1 MKTIDLYQE
10 SLTTDNDIDT
20 IVFALDSSAMKAP
33 GNIQYSIDSC
43 DLVEYLGTHIL
54 NRQSKGSFY
63 LNYYFILYS

>member
-54 NRQSKGSFY
+54 NRQS
-63 LNYYFILYS
+63 